1 MERQKNAPL
10 RGRSRKAWRGAWLL
24 ASTALSAVLA
34 HPVPAHAQSIGASTT
49 PQGGAVVGGSASIAQ
64 ATGSTTITQS
74 SNRAAINWQSYNVGS
89 DAHVTYVQP
98 STSAITLNRVV
109 TPSPSVIAGHI
120 SANGQIVLINQS
132 GVVFTHGAEVTAQSV
147 IVSTS
152 DIKNSDFMAGRMNF
166 TGTPSPGAK
175 IVNDGEIT
183 AGQAG
188 LVGLVAPQVAN
199 NGLISARLGQVVLA
213 GADAFTLDLYGDKLV
228 SLDVTKA
235 VREVDL
241 NGKTV
246 PALVTNKGLIVA
258 DGGRIT
264 ITASDA
270 DALVSQLLQVGG
282 TLRANSA
289 DGKTG
294 TIALQAVG
302 GGINIAG
309 NLLAQGTLAGSTG
322 GNVEAMAT
330 GTVAVASSAVIDTSG
345 QAGGGN
351 IALGTNLQRVAQGAA
366 DTTAPRAQA
375 VSIASGAEIK
385 ADAISKGNGGKVTL
399 LSARQTD
406 FQGTISTAGGQL
418 GGNGGDVEIS
428 SDGVISLGGT
438 VIDTAI
444 GGQAGEI
451 LLDPQTLVVTS
462 ASTTSTGTT
471 STGTGGS
478 TSTTFGTDNSMVS
491 YVDPSDLAGL
501 HGTVILDATH
511 LLSVASAI
519 NLSTKT
525 SSLQLTS
532 GQDLT
537 ISASISLAGA
547 LDINAAGTLDVGAAL
562 NASTITLADS
572 GAGNPIDINGV
583 ITGTELVLTSGGMV
597 TEGAAGGIAVT
608 SLTTGAG
615 SIGGD
620 AVLSGTQNTIATLA
634 GVLTTG
640 TLNLTNNAN
649 LTVANTVSAADITL
663 AANGT
668 LGIHGTLAAS
678 NGGDVALVAT
688 AITESGGS
696 ITAPSGTISIAPYN
710 NGTLDVGGSTAGG
723 LILSSALLGALDTSA
738 SVLNFGS
745 AAGHLASLAELEG
758 NISLQPTLAV
768 DSSGRVI
775 QAGTLNGQ
783 AISLT
788 GTSLSLNGTVN
799 GTALG
804 LAASGAISQASTGA
818 LNISTLSGG
827 GSGIQLAG
835 ANSIGSLGALSASG
849 NIVLDNTGTIT
860 LGGAVSAG
868 TSLALATNGL
878 LEGPGGS
885 LSAATIALAP
895 YSNGAIDL
903 GGSSAS
909 GLQLSQALVSAL
921 NPAAEIILGNASGHA
936 ASSILTEGAVSF
948 ANALLS
954 LDSTGGI
961 TQNGTLTGTTL
972 DLNAASMALNGL
984 VNASQINLSASSAI
998 TQASTGALSVSTLSG
1013 TAANLLLGGANTI
1026 STLNSLSAT
1035 GTISLQDTAALNV
1048 NGNVA
1053 AGSSLALSAPG
1064 LTLASTLS
1072 SGRISLTADSISDN
1086 RGAVNA
1092 AGGTVSI
1099 SPRTPNLAVDLGGSA
1114 AGLDLSGTLLGAITA
1129 AALDVSTQGSI
1140 IADGSAS
1147 IAATLLSLSGN
1158 GITFAGTLTIPG
1170 RLALSSGAGVTATT
1184 ANHLTAGSLLA
1195 GGVIAGN
1202 VNLSQGSN
1210 SIGALGSIALN
1221 SGNLTLADATAL
1233 AVNGPVSAN
1242 AISLTGTSFT
1252 FNAPVSTGTLTLFA
1266 SNGVNE
1272 TGGGLS
1278 ITALTGS
1285 VSGNAALNGGVNHIG
1300 TLANFTDNG
1309 SLTLADNA
1317 ALTQAGSLAA
1327 TNATLSAAGLNFTGS
1342 VTTPGTLAVG
1352 SSNGVSQSGGSVNTG
1367 VLSST
1372 GPVNGNIILTQAGN
1386 QLPAVQNL
1394 AATGVIDLASSTGL
1408 NQTGLLSASAVT
1420 LATPALAINGTLST
1434 SGALQLNGGTATEG
1448 AGGVTDAA
1456 LLTTGGG
1463 ALSGDAVFNNSAN
1476 NIAALG
1482 NFTANGGL
1490 ALADGAA
1497 LSVSGPVSLGGTLAL
1512 TDSGNITQTA
1522 GTITAAAL
1530 TSDGGTIGGSAA
1542 FGQAGNAIPVLGAF
1556 AAKGNLLLSTGG
1568 ALTVAGNVNTGGTL
1582 SLYSGGTIG
1591 QSGGL
1596 VTAARFNASGT
1607 NIDLGGTNIGLLG
1620 DVAAASDVSIAN
1632 AGGLAG
1638 GLTAQNA
1645 TLGSSGGF
1653 TASGTARIANALY
1666 ITAAGAMNQTGGTI
1680 SAATATITAPSITLS
1695 GAMDV
1700 RNELAL
1706 RASGNIIH
1714 ESGSLNAGTLTGT
1727 AGQLAEFGAA
1737 TDIGTLSS
1745 FLMADSVFMLTNDAP
1760 LTLIGPVVAN
1770 AVSITAAGALVL
1782 DGSAGGGLYL
1792 SGSTIAGTPLKPRT
1806 GVDSILAVTGNSPSI
1821 TQYGTFN
1828 VDSGLNAA
1836 KYLGNA
1842 SPQAT
1847 LFMSLA
1853 NSGTIGLAPA
1863 PGVLNAPNTELV
1875 LAAGAAGA
1883 VNGNVSVL
1891 RLVVLSAQ
1899 SVQMTGSIGSISG
1912 PTAAGKGIAFPFPQ
1926 PGYRFNTCP
1935 IGSVN
1940 CTILPIEGLPQA
1952 NPLQNFNLSPR
1963 KRRRLD
1969 KNVTL
1974 PGVAARDF

>member
-98 STSAITLNRVV
+98 SASAITLNRVV

-366 DTTAPRAQA
+366 DNTAPRAQA

-406 FQGTISTAGGQL
+406 FQGTISTTGGQL

-471 STGTGGS
+471 STGTGGNRK
-478 TSTTFGTDNSMVS
+478 TTFGTDTSAVS
-491 YVDPSDLAGL
+491 YLDPADLSGL
-501 HGTVILDATH
+501 HGTIILEASK

-519 NLSTKT
+519 NNSNANL
-525 SSLQLTS
+525 LELTS
-532 GQDLT
+532 GQDLSIT
-537 ISASISLAGA
+537 ASISVTGA

-696 ITAPSGTISIAPYN
+696 ITAPSGTISIAPYGNGTLDVGGSTAGGLILSSALLGALDTSASVLNFGSAAGHLASLAELEGNISLQPTLAVDSSGRVIQAGTLTGQAISLTGTSLSLNGTVNGTALMLASSGAISQASTGALEVTQLTGSAGGNATLDGTGNTIGTLGHFTGTGTLNLANNANLTVANTVSAADITLAANGTLGLHGTLAAGSGGAVALVAAAITESGGSIAAPSGTISIAPYN

-775 QAGTLNGQ
+775 QAGTLTGQ

-878 LEGPGGS
+878 LEGPGG
-885 LSAATIALAP
+885 
-895 YSNGAIDL
+895 
-903 GGSSAS
+903 
-909 GLQLSQALVSAL
+909 
-921 NPAAEIILGNASGHA
+921 
-936 ASSILTEGAVSF
+936 
-948 ANALLS
+948 
-954 LDSTGGI
+954 
-961 TQNGTLTGTTL
+961 
-972 DLNAASMALNGL
+972 
-984 VNASQINLSASSAI
+984 
-998 TQASTGALSVSTLSG
+998 
-1013 TAANLLLGGANTI
+1013 
-1026 STLNSLSAT
+1026 
-1035 GTISLQDTAALNV
+1035 
-1048 NGNVA
+1048 
-1053 AGSSLALSAPG
+1053 
-1064 LTLASTLS
+1064 
-1072 SGRISLTADSISDN
+1072 
-1086 RGAVNA
+1086 
-1092 AGGTVSI
+1092 
-1099 SPRTPNLAVDLGGSA
+1099 
-1114 AGLDLSGTLLGAITA
+1114 
-1129 AALDVSTQGSI
+1129 
-1140 IADGSAS
+1140 
-1147 IAATLLSLSGN
+1147 
-1158 GITFAGTLTIPG
+1158 
-1170 RLALSSGAGVTATT
+1170 
-1184 ANHLTAGSLLA
+1184 
-1195 GGVIAGN
+1195 
-1202 VNLSQGSN
+1202 
-1210 SIGALGSIALN
+1210 
-1221 SGNLTLADATAL
+1221 
-1233 AVNGPVSAN
+1233 
-1242 AISLTGTSFT
+1242 
-1252 FNAPVSTGTLTLFA
+1252 
-1266 SNGVNE
+1266 
-1272 TGGGLS
+1272 
-1278 ITALTGS
+1278 
-1285 VSGNAALNGGVNHIG
+1285 
-1300 TLANFTDNG
+1300 
-1309 SLTLADNA
+1309 
-1317 ALTQAGSLAA
+1317 
-1327 TNATLSAAGLNFTGS
+1327 
-1342 VTTPGTLAVG
+1342 
-1352 SSNGVSQSGGSVNTG
+1352 
-1367 VLSST
+1367 
-1372 GPVNGNIILTQAGN
+1372 
-1386 QLPAVQNL
+1386 
-1394 AATGVIDLASSTGL
+1394 
-1408 NQTGLLSASAVT
+1408 
-1420 LATPALAINGTLST
+1420 
-1434 SGALQLNGGTATEG
+1434 
-1448 AGGVTDAA
+1448 
-1456 LLTTGGG
+1456 
-1463 ALSGDAVFNNSAN
+1463 
-1476 NIAALG
+1476 
-1482 NFTANGGL
+1482 
-1490 ALADGAA
+1490 
-1497 LSVSGPVSLGGTLAL
+1497 
-1512 TDSGNITQTA
+1512 
-1522 GTITAAAL
+1522 
-1530 TSDGGTIGGSAA
+1530 
-1542 FGQAGNAIPVLGAF
+1542 
-1556 AAKGNLLLSTGG
+1556 
-1568 ALTVAGNVNTGGTL
+1568 
-1582 SLYSGGTIG
+1582 
-1591 QSGGL
+1591 
-1596 VTAARFNASGT
+1596 
-1607 NIDLGGTNIGLLG
+1607 
-1620 DVAAASDVSIAN
+1620 
-1632 AGGLAG
+1632 
-1638 GLTAQNA
+1638 
-1645 TLGSSGGF
+1645 
-1653 TASGTARIANALY
+1653 
-1666 ITAAGAMNQTGGTI
+1666 
-1680 SAATATITAPSITLS
+1680 
-1695 GAMDV
+1695 
-1700 RNELAL
+1700 
-1706 RASGNIIH
+1706 
-1714 ESGSLNAGTLTGT
+1714 
-1727 AGQLAEFGAA
+1727 
-1737 TDIGTLSS
+1737 
-1745 FLMADSVFMLTNDAP
+1745 
-1760 LTLIGPVVAN
+1760 
-1770 AVSITAAGALVL
+1770 
-1782 DGSAGGGLYL
+1782 
-1792 SGSTIAGTPLKPRT
+1792 
-1806 GVDSILAVTGNSPSI
+1806 
-1821 TQYGTFN
+1821 
-1828 VDSGLNAA
+1828 
-1836 KYLGNA
+1836 
-1842 SPQAT
+1842 
-1847 LFMSLA
+1847 
-1853 NSGTIGLAPA
+1853 
-1863 PGVLNAPNTELV
+1863 
-1875 LAAGAAGA
+1875 
-1883 VNGNVSVL
+1883 
-1891 RLVVLSAQ
+1891 
-1899 SVQMTGSIGSISG
+1899 
-1912 PTAAGKGIAFPFPQ
+1912 
-1926 PGYRFNTCP
+1926 
-1935 IGSVN
+1935 
-1940 CTILPIEGLPQA
+1940 
-1952 NPLQNFNLSPR
+1952 
-1963 KRRRLD
+1963 
-1969 KNVTL
+1969 
-1974 PGVAARDF
+1974 